1 MAINGNVGSKN
12 NINQAIGYYSDYGDP
27 IERQVDNYR
36 KLMNRAN
43 KEIADSDIKYREL
56 LKKKQRKQDEQELK
70 RIQDE
75 IWEANA
81 TKAQKFAKNL
91 GQTLMKVAGQA
102 LLKSFSSID
111 SYINTYTQYMG
122 TMTTRL
128 QGTSLTYE
136 RLMKDVS
143 ANLGTSP
150 FLKQTDMISN
160 LNKFIEAGISYNLES
175 RAYIATATAKIAN
188 TFNAFDSSLLRII
201 RIQQADSTVARLG
214 MESLLTK
221 FLNAQFEDTSY
232 LNMSQDITGLLT
244 EAESLM
250 GYKKGTEFEYTVQKW
265 LGSLSSLG
273 VSNSTITSL
282 ATGLGYL
289 GSGNISAMAN
299 NTGLQTLFAMAA
311 GRAGIDYGSLFTGGL
326 TPSATNALL
335 SNIVGIGQGIA
346 TSGNNVTKA
355 AFANLL
361 GLSVSDLVSLTN
373 VTSENLKAISQNI
386 VTYEGLRQETTN
398 QLASMGR
405 RTTMT
410 EMVSNVMSNT
420 LASLGANVATNP
432 GLYALWETAS
442 LMAQS
447 GLDYDFNVGFLG
459 TGTSTKLSTIMKTGV
474 VGGGLIT
481 SLANAMANIIS
492 GNLLG
497 TNLSV
502 WGEQQTRGTGLAST
516 AGMQAGNT
524 TSGSSYIGSVDS
536 SNISTFEK
544 AQQQEAQQYVGEGNQ
559 DRVVDKINNLLTESI
574 APNIANIYNIL
585 ENWNTNSLFK
595 YNK

>member
-559 DRVVDKINNLLTESI
+559 DSVVDKINNLLTESI

>member
-516 AGMQAGNT
+516 AGMQAGST

-559 DRVVDKINNLLTESI
+559 DSVVDKINNLLTESI

>member
-1 MAINGNVGSKN
+1 MSINGNVGSKN
-12 NINQAIGYYSDYGDP
+12 NINQDIGYYGDYGDP

-201 RIQQADSTVARLG
+201 RIQQADSTVAR
-214 MESLLTK
+214 
-221 FLNAQFEDTSY
+221 
-232 LNMSQDITGLLT
+232 
-244 EAESLM
+244 
-250 GYKKGTEFEYTVQKW
+250 
-265 LGSLSSLG
+265 
-273 VSNSTITSL
+273 
-282 ATGLGYL
+282 
-289 GSGNISAMAN
+289 
-299 NTGLQTLFAMAA
+299 
-311 GRAGIDYGSLFTGGL
+311 
-326 TPSATNALL
+326 
-335 SNIVGIGQGIA
+335 
-346 TSGNNVTKA
+346 
-355 AFANLL
+355 
-361 GLSVSDLVSLTN
+361 
-373 VTSENLKAISQNI
+373 
-386 VTYEGLRQETTN
+386 
-398 QLASMGR
+398 
-405 RTTMT
+405 
-410 EMVSNVMSNT
+410 
-420 LASLGANVATNP
+420 
-432 GLYALWETAS
+432 
-442 LMAQS
+442 
-447 GLDYDFNVGFLG
+447 
-459 TGTSTKLSTIMKTGV
+459 
-474 VGGGLIT
+474 
-481 SLANAMANIIS
+481 
-492 GNLLG
+492 
-497 TNLSV
+497 
-502 WGEQQTRGTGLAST
+502 
-516 AGMQAGNT
+516 
-524 TSGSSYIGSVDS
+524 
-536 SNISTFEK
+536 
-544 AQQQEAQQYVGEGNQ
+544 
-559 DRVVDKINNLLTESI
+559 
-574 APNIANIYNIL
+574 
-585 ENWNTNSLFK
+585 
-595 YNK
+595 